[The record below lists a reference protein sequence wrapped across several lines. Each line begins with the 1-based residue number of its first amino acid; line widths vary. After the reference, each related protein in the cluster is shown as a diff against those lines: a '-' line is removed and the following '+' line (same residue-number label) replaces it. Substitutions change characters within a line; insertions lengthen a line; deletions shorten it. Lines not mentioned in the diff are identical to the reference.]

1 MKEKIAIVT
10 GANSGIGY
18 STAEGLVR
26 KGTHLVMICR
36 DAKRGQAAREQ
47 LLAHSSDHPVDLLIA
62 DLSSQDAVRQTAA
75 QIHERYPKVDVLI
88 NNAGG
93 MFAQKSL
100 SADGYEMTFALNY
113 LAPFLLS
120 ELLLDRLQAAPEAR
134 IVNIASVMQADRL
147 ELKQAVDPPRY
158 SSFGAYR
165 TAKTALIM
173 YTYELAR
180 RLEGTSISVNALHP
194 GVIATPQS
202 MRSIPRLLH
211 PLTKLFMSSPE
222 TGAQLPLYL
231 ATSAE
236 AASINGKYFQG
247 SRPKITAAFTY
258 DEALQQE
265 LYQHSLNWTNLV
277 PSRD

>member
-26 KGTHLVMICR
+26 KGAHLVMICR
-36 DAKRGQAAREQ
+36 DAQRGQAAREQ
-47 LLAHSSDHPVDLLIA
+47 LLAHCKGNPIDLLIA
-62 DLSSQDAVRQTAA
+62 DLSAQASIRQVAA
-75 QIHERYPKVDVLI
+75 QIRERYPKVDVLI

-93 MFAQKSL
+93 MFAQKAYSI
-100 SADGYEMTFALNY
+100 DGYEMTFAVNY

-120 ELLLDRLQAAPEAR
+120 ELLLDRLQAAAQGR

-147 ELKQAVDPPRY
+147 DLKQAIDPPRY
-158 SSFGAYR
+158 TAFGAYR

-180 RLEGTSISVNALHP
+180 RLEGTSVSVNALHP

-202 MRSIPRLLH
+202 TRGIPRLLR
-211 PLTKLFMSSPE
+211 PLTKLFMSSPDV
-222 TGAQLPLYL
+222 GAKLPLYL
-231 ATSAE
+231 AASEE
-236 AASINGKYFQG
+236 AAGISGKYFQG

-258 DEALQQE
+258 DEALQQA
-265 LYQHSLNWTNLV
+265 LYRHSLTWTKLANNN
-277 PSRD
+277 D